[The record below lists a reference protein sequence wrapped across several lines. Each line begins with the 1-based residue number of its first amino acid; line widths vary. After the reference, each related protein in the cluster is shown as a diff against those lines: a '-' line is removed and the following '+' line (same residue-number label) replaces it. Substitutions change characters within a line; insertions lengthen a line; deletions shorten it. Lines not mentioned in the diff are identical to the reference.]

1 MTNTSIFS
9 EMSCSPG
16 PSPPLIWVTIG
27 KTQHAARLLEEAP
40 DGKKRVR
47 WLTTQKID
55 WIDNDAAIETKLTPR
70 RRRLLE
76 AAFSSPSPPRSP
88 KRTRRDS
95 ITSSSADT
103 GESDSRRVSLDAP
116 PISPQAKGRS
126 DAKLAS
132 DVAAQ
137 SAERRIPGKEPSQE
151 DADGDDSSIEILFS
165 VMPPTPQKKA
175 PTNKKPPANIFVSSD
190 KADERKFGDNYHDAT
205 MLTASITISKTS
217 SISVPS
223 SGTPEVG
230 SGSSSDHARSND
242 YKTDFRDGDD
252 DCNNKKPA
260 AVETPARNAVPVSS
274 HHHAKTTEF
283 SCVTSAYVQNLAEI
297 CHTIFEDRRW
307 RVGNRRERLL
317 AWELGDDLSAI
328 IPLARRFRPWLLS
341 SSVQDRRDYYCPGVF
356 CSCQK
361 QQQQQQNREAVDQPS
376 VPDKTM
382 AENNTPSQRHQI
394 DDNTESETAEDRC
407 MHFYCRMFYRKG
419 PWFRIDD
426 IYSRYYA
433 PKKKAPQQSQNSS
446 ATGEATSE
454 ATEASSEKESQE
466 SDTSHSKQSFFN
478 KKAAPNSKHKAT
490 TNKKDAS
497 LVINEDLFQQN
508 LEALKL
514 FFEDIIRLKEMGLI
528 RTFCDEEECGKTVG
542 WSRVLLTAEERRQ
555 VISKLGGGKNGAA
568 TANNKRRVSGTT
580 GYARQEGRLAAA
592 AAEEN
597 EIWKQMCQ
605 QKSISAQFI
614 RRKQDSAAPGRTKSG
629 STVLLPVSRHVSHI
643 LLDKLASKIVQAC
656 SSPEYVAA
664 PVMKTRKK
672 VVKDFIVGLI
682 GTRSGSSLESAIG
695 VVGTCI
701 RLREAPLKSLQRCAR
716 LYLCATSGPG
726 QMRSDGTNGWRSIKE
741 IDRRAVLN
749 NTKIKNTEY
758 ASSREPPGAHSW
770 HTVMFPGM
778 QHRFGLQSTCFLE
791 KYKPLPSDPLVESR
805 EEDSAV
811 QVFFSRKAFQC
822 WEICAEMR
830 ANVDYYIEINELV
843 LYNNRKRAKL
853 EARDQDIDM
862 EDCEDSSEMD
872 FLHAL
877 SPSGRR
883 DIVSSFL
890 ALDTRSILDL
900 EEVENVMVKIE
911 QDVSLLFCVQDGP
924 SRSLK
929 TEWEEILCV
938 MGVLIMHVL
947 AWRIKSIPDQELR
960 TLVSRP
966 WLRHM
971 SFEAGLAYIL
981 WDIKDIF
988 ERRGFHTL
996 AIASLELL
1004 IQGRTMSLK
1013 SQSGQI
1019 LGPPVDFE
1027 SHDKDNRASA
1037 FARFLLSRRARGKAL
1052 DRLVIDLTHFLRAR
1066 EKKKALP
1073 KDATKKENAKRAK
1086 AAASAM
1092 KDTIAGFTRNVL
1104 SRFVVNAAVSFSSI
1118 RTLARRLKKPLP
1130 LILSSFPSEEAKELG
1145 LRLVCSDVSLTENST
1160 EYSDWTPTTDYA
1172 VANSVAVGD
1181 AMAGGRCSFIG
1192 HEEDKEGGIPG
1203 VAKSLNVEQLAMEF
1217 YSSGRLPAPMDVDDS
1232 AKADSIQG
1240 GWVGWHDEGG
1250 LVRALFRVLSFEI
1263 LGMDWGCQHGNTDHF
1278 SLGEESTI
1286 HLSPYQGAPHDL
1298 HVGYELADPVQAGKN
1313 DRGVLPNRG
1322 FFRRRQK
1329 CVQAFLRK
1337 LEGSSRQQMSDFVYN
1352 SVKARHIFM
1361 SSRTPRKDPSL
1372 AKDILQCR
1380 TLSMLAAGFGGEM
1393 VAAIFRCYFFDYRF
1407 YSGGLPDLLLV
1418 RAKFAST
1425 TTLVDLGDW
1434 IGEAFDAK
1442 YLAELE
1448 AHERAS
1454 LLGDRD
1460 DDFLGC
1466 SKVGDSGGGGNSRN
1480 RTSSRSR
1487 PQPSKSACAVAPS
1500 IPGLPDRL
1508 ELSHNGSPVDVEC
1521 MFVEVK
1527 SLNDRLDARQEDW
1540 LNVLSKFGNAR
1551 VCKFGDGKPKKNGK
1565 GKSSGKVAT
1574 KAANNEEN

>member
-1 MTNTSIFS
+1 
-9 EMSCSPG
+9 MSCSPG
-16 PSPPLIWVTIG
+16 PSPPLVWVTIG

-40 DGKKRVR
+40 DGKKLVR
-47 WLTTQKID
+47 WLTTQKIA
-55 WIDNDAAIETKLTPR
+55 WIGNDAAIETELTPR

-76 AAFSSPSPPRSP
+76 AAFSPPSPPRSP
-88 KRTRRDS
+88 KRKRRES
-95 ITSSSADT
+95 ATSLTVDT
-103 GESDSRRVSLDAP
+103 EEGDSRRVSLDAP
-116 PISPQAKGRS
+116 STSPQFKWENET
-126 DAKLAS
+126 KLAS

-137 SAERRIPGKEPSQE
+137 SAERRTARKEPE
-151 DADGDDSSIEILFS
+151 ATTFDDDDSSIEILFS

-175 PTNKKPPANIFVSSD
+175 PTEKEPPSNIFISCN
-190 KADERKFGDNYHDAT
+190 KTDESKDDDNKYDAT
-205 MLTASITISKTS
+205 MATASIDIYQES
-217 SISVPS
+217 SVAVYSA
-223 SGTPEVG
+223 GTPEAG
-230 SGSSSDHARSND
+230 SDSSSDHARNNN
-242 YKTDFRDGDD
+242 YKTDFHDD
-252 DCNNKKPA
+252 DDIDDKKPA
-260 AVETPARNAVPVSS
+260 AVETPARNAVPVS
-274 HHHAKTTEF
+274 TPTEF

-297 CHTIFEDRRW
+297 CYTIFEDRRW
-307 RVGNRRERLL
+307 RVGDRGERLL

-328 IPLARRFRPWLLS
+328 IPLARRFRPWSLS
-341 SSVQDRRDYYCPGVF
+341 LRAKDRDDYYCPGVF
-356 CSCQK
+356 CSCQ
-361 QQQQQQNREAVDQPS
+361 QQQQQQQQHGEAG
-376 VPDKTM
+376 VPNKTM
-382 AENNTPSQRHQI
+382 AENNTSSQHHHI
-394 DDNTESETAEDRC
+394 DDNAERETTEDRC
-407 MHFYCRMFYRKG
+407 IHLYCRMFYRKG

-426 IYSRYYA
+426 IYTRYYA
-433 PKKKAPQQSQNSS
+433 PKKKAPQQSQNNS
-446 ATGEATSE
+446 AAAEAMSE
-454 ATEASSEKESQE
+454 SAAASSEKESQ
-466 SDTSHSKQSFFN
+466 DSKSPPFKRDFFN
-478 KKAAPNSKHKAT
+478 KKAVPNSNHGAT
-490 TNKKDAS
+490 ANKKDAS

-555 VISKLGGGKNGAA
+555 IVSKLGGGKSGAA

-580 GYARQEGRLAAA
+580 SYARQEGRLVAA

-597 EIWKQMCQ
+597 TIWKQMCQ

-614 RRKQDSAAPGRTKSG
+614 RRKQDPTAPGRTKGG

-643 LLDKLASKIVQAC
+643 LIDKLASKIVQAC
-656 SSPEYVAA
+656 SSAEHVAA

-672 VVKDFIVGLI
+672 VVKDFIAGLI

-695 VVGTCI
+695 IVGTCI

-749 NTKIKNTEY
+749 NTKIKNTDY

-770 HTVMFPGM
+770 HTVVFPGM

-791 KYKPLPSDPLVESR
+791 KYQPLPHDPLDGAN

-822 WEICAEMR
+822 WEVCAEMR

-843 LYNNRKRAKL
+843 LYNDRKRAKQ
-853 EARDQDIDM
+853 EEPDSEHDQNLDM

-872 FLHAL
+872 FLHVL

-883 DIVSSFL
+883 DIVRSFL
-890 ALDTRSILDL
+890 AIDTRPILDL
-900 EEVENVMVKIE
+900 EESEKVVVKIE
-911 QDVSLLFCVQDGP
+911 QDVSLLFCAQEGP
-924 SRSLK
+924 SKSLK

-947 AWRIKSIPDQELR
+947 AWRINSISDRELR
-960 TLVSRP
+960 TAASRP

-988 ERRGFHTL
+988 ERRGFHSL

-1004 IQGRTMSLK
+1004 ILGKTLPRESP
-1013 SQSGQI
+1013 SGQI
-1019 LGPPVDFE
+1019 RSPLSNFE
-1027 SHDKDNRASA
+1027 SPDTDNRASA

-1052 DRLVIDLTHFLRAR
+1052 DRLAIDFTHFLRAK
-1066 EKKKALP
+1066 EKKKALAN
-1073 KDATKKENAKRAK
+1073 DATKKESAKRAK
-1086 AAASAM
+1086 VAASAL
-1092 KDTIAGFTRNVL
+1092 KATIAGFTRNVL

-1118 RTLARRLKKPLP
+1118 RTLARRLKQPLP
-1130 LILSSFPSEEAKELG
+1130 LILNSLSLECQEAKFLG
-1145 LRLVCSDVSLTENST
+1145 LRLACSNVSLAQDVT

-1181 AMAGGRCSFIG
+1181 VMAGGRCSFIG
-1192 HEEDKEGGIPG
+1192 HEEDKEGG
-1203 VAKSLNVEQLAMEF
+1203 VSVFAKSLNVEQLAMEF
-1217 YSSGRLPAPMDVDDS
+1217 YSSGRLPAPVKVDDS
-1232 AKADSIQG
+1232 SKADSIQG

-1263 LGMDWGCQHGNTDHF
+1263 LGMDWGCQHASTGHF

-1298 HVGYELADPVQAGKN
+1298 HVGYELADPVQAGE
-1313 DRGVLPNRG
+1313 DDTGVLPNRG
-1322 FFRRRQK
+1322 FYRRRQK
-1329 CVQAFLRK
+1329 AVQAFLLK

-1352 SVKARHIFM
+1352 SVKARHTFI
-1361 SSRTPRKDPSL
+1361 SSQSPRKDPSL
-1372 AKDILQCR
+1372 AKDVLQCR
-1380 TLSMLAAGFGGEM
+1380 TLSMLAAGFGGKM

-1418 RAKFAST
+1418 RAKFSST

-1466 SKVGDSGGGGNSRN
+1466 SKVGDSGGGGNSRS
-1480 RTSSRSR
+1480 RTSIRSNPQASRS
-1487 PQPSKSACAVAPS
+1487 AGAVAPS
-1500 IPGLPDRL
+1500 IPDLPERL
-1508 ELSHNGSPVDVEC
+1508 ELSHNETPVDVEC

-1540 LNVLSKFGNAR
+1540 LNILSKFGNAR
-1551 VCKFGDGKPKKNGK
+1551 VCKFGDGKPKKKNGK
-1565 GKSSGKVAT
+1565 GESTGGVAS
-1574 KAANNEEN
+1574 KAANN